1 VHALL
6 DLYGVVV
13 DSERMARGY
22 RERLAD
28 LLRAQLGGSREA
40 WLEAHDRAHAEY
52 AAKAAAT
59 DWDSDAWLPLVERLD
74 AEHVVAILD
83 HAGVAWRPT
92 DPVAY
97 AKDLEFRVMSSV
109 QARYPD
115 ARAAFERLRRAGH
128 RIHLATQA
136 TDANARG
143 ALTGAGLLGAFDGL
157 FTGTTQNAR
166 KSRPEYWAG
175 IPSTVGAPP
184 DRCVVVDDRL
194 EYLEAA
200 SSFGMIA
207 LLLDRQG
214 RHISEPLPAYVRAS
228 LRNLAGL
235 PHYVDVLEGEATKPP
250 P

>member
-1 VHALL
+1 MHALL

-28 LLRAQLGGSREA
+28 LLRAELGGSREA

-59 DWDSDAWLPLVERLD
+59 DWDSDAWLRLVEWLD

-83 HAGVAWRPT
+83 HAGVAWRPA

-97 AKDLEFRVMSSV
+97 AKDLEFRVMSAV

-143 ALTGAGLLGAFDGL
+143 ALTGAGLLGAIDGL

-166 KSRPEYWAG
+166 KSRPEYWVG

-200 SSFGMIA
+200 ASFGMIA
-207 LLLDRQG
+207 LLLDRKGRQG
-214 RHISEPLPAYVRAS
+214 SERLPAYVRAS

-235 PHYVDVLEGEATKPP
+235 PHYVDVLEGDASSDAL
-250 P
+250 